1 MTRESHQLAA
11 AVGIAVVHY
20 GDPAPTAGCL
30 ASIEADS
37 SRVERRVVVVDN
49 MGNLEPGLLGD
60 GVLLVRRK
68 DNPGFGSSA
77 NEGLA
82 ALDPNQACSVW
93 LVLNNDTVLRPGF
106 LDAAVRAL
114 EDGVGAAGGPI
125 RDAADPRVLWYAGG
139 GISPL
144 TGTLWQSRSEEA
156 AHMRREVGFVPA
168 TALAVAPL
176 AFVEV
181 GGFDPAF
188 FLYNEDV
195 DLCLR
200 LRHAGW
206 RLRFEPE
213 MVCDHSLG
221 GTTGSDAR
229 SPLYLENITRTR
241 LLPFRPRAYRLYL
254 AAVHTAYNML
264 RILGLTFRHG
274 HRSLPYVGAIVRGHW
289 WALTNCVASHPSPK
303 PSS

>member
-1 MTRESHQLAA
+1 MIRESHQRAV
-11 AVGIAVVHY
+11 AVGIVVVHY
-20 GDPAPTAGCL
+20 GDPVLTAGCL

-49 MGNLEPGLLGD
+49 TGNLEPGLLGD

-68 DNPGFGSSA
+68 DNPGFGSAA

-82 ALDPNQACSVW
+82 ALDPNQACSAW
-93 LVLNNDTVLRPGF
+93 LVLNNDAALRSGF
-106 LDAAVRAL
+106 LDAVVDAL

-125 RDAADPRVLWYAGG
+125 RDAADPHTLWYAGG
-139 GISPL
+139 GLNPL
-144 TGTLWQSRSEEA
+144 TGTVWQRRSEGA
-156 AHMRREVGFVPA
+156 ARSRREVGFIPA
-168 TALAVAPL
+168 TALAVAPS
-176 AFVEV
+176 AFVDV

-200 LRHAGW
+200 LRRAGW

-213 MVCDHSLG
+213 MVCDHRLG
-221 GTTGSDAR
+221 SATGSDAR

-254 AAVHTAYNML
+254 AAVHTAHSAL
-264 RILGLTFRHG
+264 RILGLTVRHG
-274 HRSLPYVGAIVRGHW
+274 AHSRPYVGAVIRGHW
-289 WALTNCVASHPSPK
+289 WALTNCFTSHSSPK
-303 PSS
+303 PPS